1 MTLVL
6 QEQKVTT
13 FWQKKLLKSGG
24 ENLMSAKKIGTWKR
38 FKYADSKKHQIVDE
52 EDVEQVKKKGFE
64 IVENKE
70 KRRNEKGTYFAN
82 R

>member
-1 MTLVL
+1 
-6 QEQKVTT
+6 
-13 FWQKKLLKSGG
+13 
-24 ENLMSAKKIGTWKR
+24 MSAKKMGLGRGLNTLIPK
-38 FKYADSKKHQIVDE
+38 APIVDE
-52 EDVEQVKKKGFE
+52 EDVEQVKKKKSFE